1 MAMMSAF
8 FLSSI
13 SAVEVNLNL
22 LAIRSSE
29 TNIFSDPLPQ
39 NGSNDFLKGVVEK
52 PYLDRTD
59 YGVKADADLFFI
71 PESRTGLS
79 FSFTYS
85 HPVSATETYP
95 VADDGTSFDDKEEP
109 AKWHYEQ
116 RDALSSQ
123 HDKLSFALGPVFRF
137 RYSAV
142 EIGSAVRF
150 SFSTYNFFDSFTF
163 GVEAQPYFKAYF
175 NSSRLMRTRFPIY
188 KIAMIAPIAITTCN
202 LRLIVPPLI
211 SDGSHNT
218 CQRDLDHIVN
228 RFLEG
233 NG

>member
-1 MAMMSAF
+1 MRRFILVAMMSAF

-95 VADDGTSFDDKEEP
+95 VADDGTSFDDKEP

-116 RDALSSQ
+116 RDALSDQ
-123 HDKLSFALGPVFRF
+123 HGKLSFALGPVFRF
-137 RYSAV
+137 RYSAI

-150 SFSTYNFFDSFTF
+150 AISTYNFFDSFTF
-163 GVEAQPYFKAYF
+163 GVEAQPYFKAHF
-175 NSSRLMRTRFPIY
+175 NSWLYATLGLSFTANIFHFIDSEVVFYETNYTMISLCPYLGIGFRF
-188 KIAMIAPIAITTCN
+188 
-202 LRLIVPPLI
+202 
-211 SDGSHNT
+211 GG
-218 CQRDLDHIVN
+218 
-228 RFLEG
+228 G
-233 NG
+233 NAET

>member
-1 MAMMSAF
+1 MSAF
-8 FLSSI
+8 FLSYI

-39 NGSNDFLKGVVEK
+39 NGSNDFLKGVMEK

-59 YGVKADADLFFI
+59 YGIKADADLFFI

-95 VADDGTSFDDKEEP
+95 VADDGTSFDDKEP

-116 RDALSSQ
+116 RDAISSQ

-163 GVEAQPYFKAYF
+163 GVEAQPYFKAHF
-175 NSSRLMRTRFPIY
+175 
-188 KIAMIAPIAITTCN
+188 K
-202 LRLIVPPLI
+202 
-211 SDGSHNT
+211 
-218 CQRDLDHIVN
+218 
-228 RFLEG
+228 
-233 NG
+233 